1 MMSKFPCLLV
11 PLQVD
16 DDHELYEGDEGD
28 GEASQ
33 DPDVDGLEVG
43 GAGGVVKDVVAHGHD
58 AQHRRDPER
67 HPTRNLIN
75 HGGRNIMNEMKCSL
89 KIFPLQK
96 LSFSE

>member
-43 GAGGVVKDVVAHGHD
+43 GAGGIVKDVVAHGHD
-58 AQHRRDPER
+58 AQHRRDPQR
-67 HPTRNLIN
+67 HSTRNLN
-75 HGGRNIMNEMKCSL
+75 TEELAKARYNDCFVKRLCGACY
-89 KIFPLQK
+89 
-96 LSFSE
+96 